1 MSYSLGIII
10 PDYKSPFLEEVIQ
23 NSLLLSPEKIV
34 VSNFK
39 TSETVLL
46 QNKYSHIKNIQ
57 FLNFEER
64 MNPGDYRNEGVLKCF
79 HWFIPNCFLCVCVF
93 FVSVLLIRIQ
103 NKVICYII
111 FLNMEFILYCHRR
124 LFYLDNLRQYFMG

>member
-1 MSYSLGIII
+1 MSNSLGIII

-46 QNKYSHIKNIQ
+46 QNKYSHIESIQ

-79 HWFIPNCFLCVCVF
+79 SKN
-93 FVSVLLIRIQ
+93 LL
-103 NKVICYII
+103 
-111 FLNMEFILYCHRR
+111 LNH
-124 LFYLDNLRQYFMG
+124 